1 VAVKPHAGLLG
12 LCLLLP
18 LPVPAGIAGGQ
29 VLEIDAAA
37 SQVGFSL
44 QTRWGQVL
52 EGRLPAW
59 RGQVV
64 EMPGG
69 QWQVRM
75 LVDARE
81 VEIVGHPR
89 YTRLTRGESFFHVRR
104 WPDMELQ
111 SDPFPPALLR
121 EGGDLAGIVGMRGL
135 RRGEVFHV
143 VPASCMRPLLDCP
156 VVVEGEVSRAD
167 YGMER
172 WALALGD
179 TVRFHLSLWAREPA
193 TT

>member
-1 VAVKPHAGLLG
+1 MKSHAGLLS

-18 LPVPAGIAGGQ
+18 VPVPAGAAGGHD
-29 VLEIDAAA
+29 LEIDTAA

-44 QTRWGQVL
+44 RTRWGQAL

-75 LVDARE
+75 LVDARQ

-89 YTRLTRGESFFHVRR
+89 YTRLTRGEGFFHVRR
-104 WPDMELQ
+104 WPQMEMQ

-121 EGGDLAGIVGMRGL
+121 AGGELAGIVGMRGL
-135 RRGEVFHV
+135 RRAEVFTIE
-143 VPASCMRPLLDCP
+143 PASCDRPLLDCP
-156 VVVEGEVSRAD
+156 VVVTGEVSRTD
-167 YGMER
+167 YGMDR

-179 TVRFHLSLWAREPA
+179 RVRFHLSLWAHEPGA
-193 TT
+193 T

>member
-1 VAVKPHAGLLG
+1 MKFHAGLLS

-18 LPVPAGIAGGQ
+18 PPVPAGAAGGSD
-29 VLEIDAAA
+29 LEIDPAA
-37 SQVGFSL
+37 SRVEFSL
-44 QTRWGQVL
+44 RTRWGQAL
-52 EGRLPAW
+52 EGRFPVW
-59 RGQVV
+59 RGVVV

-69 QWQVRM
+69 EWQVR
-75 LVDARE
+75 LRLDARA

-167 YGMER
+167 YGMDR

>member
-1 VAVKPHAGLLG
+1 VTPSRNFAAIAACLIAAL
-12 LCLLLP
+12 LLLP
-18 LPVPAGIAGGQ
+18 
-29 VLEIDAAA
+29 VLRAAEIDPAA
-37 SQVGFSL
+37 SHVGFTL
-44 QTRWGQVL
+44 KTRWGKTLVGHFPHY
-52 EGRLPAW
+52 EGEVAALPDG
-59 RGQVV
+59 RH
-64 EMPGG
+64 
-69 QWQVRM
+69 QVR
-75 LVDARE
+75 LRLSAAT
-81 VEIVGHPR
+81 VEIEDSSTF
-89 YTRLTRGESFFHVRR
+89 TRLTRGESFFHVRR

-167 YGMER
+167 YGMDR